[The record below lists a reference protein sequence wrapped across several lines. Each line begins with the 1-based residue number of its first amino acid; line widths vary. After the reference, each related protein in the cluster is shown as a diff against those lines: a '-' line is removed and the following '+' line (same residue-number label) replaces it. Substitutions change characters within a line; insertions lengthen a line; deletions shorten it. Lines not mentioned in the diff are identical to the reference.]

1 MRISILAVGRLK
13 ERWWSQ
19 AADEYLKRLGPFA
32 RTEVLE
38 VPDRDVS
45 RQEDTAVARE
55 GDDLLRALPEGAYV
69 VALDSS
75 GKERTSE
82 ELAAWLEQRM
92 LGGVSHIAFVV
103 GGAAGLDRR
112 VVERADESLSLSAM
126 TFPHQMARVILLEQL
141 YRAFKIIR
149 GEPYHR

>member
-45 RQEDTAVARE
+45 RQEDAAVARE